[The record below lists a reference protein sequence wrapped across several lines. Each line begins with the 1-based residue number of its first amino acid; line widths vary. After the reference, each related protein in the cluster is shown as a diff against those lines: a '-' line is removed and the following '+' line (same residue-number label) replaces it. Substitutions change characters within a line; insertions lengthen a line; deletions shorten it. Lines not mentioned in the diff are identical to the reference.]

1 MKVITLVLT
10 GITLVFTQSFAQL
23 SDSMKMKTPS
33 WVLPILEKS
42 ELMKGYE
49 VLDRMNPFYFEDDFN
64 DDGFLDIVLFV
75 KSKLSGKEGVVIVNG
90 GKNVPFIFGAGKEI
104 GMGSD
109 IQWCEQWFI
118 YRDKFIYNF
127 DDKKKKFIISHHGIE
142 IVKSES
148 TSVIIYW
155 DKRRYKT
162 HIKHI

>member
-1 MKVITLVLT
+1 MFFTSTVAFSQVPESVRSKVP
-10 GITLVFTQSFAQL
+10 A
-23 SDSMKMKTPS
+23 
-33 WVLPILEKS
+33 WVLPVLKNS
-42 ELMKGYE
+42 ELMKSYE

-75 KSKLSGKEGVVIVNG
+75 KSKQSGKEGVVIVNG

-104 GMGSD
+104 GIGSD
-109 IQWCEQWFI
+109 IRWCETWFI

-127 DDKKKKFIISHHGIE
+127 DDKKKKFIIDHHGIE
-142 IVKSES
+142 IVKSET

-155 DKRRYKT
+155 DRRRYKT

>member
-1 MKVITLVLT
+1 MRSLCILFVLF
-10 GITLVFTQSFAQL
+10 FTSVVTFSQVPESIVY
-23 SDSMKMKTPS
+23 KTPS
-33 WVLPILEKS
+33 WVLPVLKNS
-42 ELMKGYE
+42 ELMKSYE

-64 DDGFLDIVLFV
+64 ADGFLDIALFV
-75 KSKLSGKEGVVIVNG
+75 KHKQNGKEGVVIVNG

-109 IQWCEQWFI
+109 IQWCEQWFV

-127 DDKKKKFIISHHGIE
+127 DDKKKKFIINHPGIE
-142 IVKSES
+142 IVKSET